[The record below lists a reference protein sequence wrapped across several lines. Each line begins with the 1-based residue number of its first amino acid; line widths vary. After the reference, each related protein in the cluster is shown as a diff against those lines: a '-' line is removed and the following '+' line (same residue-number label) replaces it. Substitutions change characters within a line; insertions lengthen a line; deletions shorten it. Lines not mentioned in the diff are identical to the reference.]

1 MENINK
7 LKKQSEMF
15 HSSKWYEKKRNGNI
29 QNCDLV
35 GAYVVTRRKL
45 INCVCVNECMAGT
58 CRCLG
63 ASIHLPP
70 THLGCCRRLP
80 AGRRLQWWTS
90 WAPTWSGLDSLSL
103 SFWNANERRLYVGHV
118 DDTVAPFGFCDGKQV
133 SRNPCVS
140 FVGFPFVNRNS
151 FSLSLS
157 LSLSVSVSLA
167 LRELKTARDANGCS
181 SDFRLNAFGFGCHTA
196 TVTPTAT
203 STLTATPTATLP
215 IVSYVDNDDAWGC
228 PMLPP
233 AETVEIIMIHE
244 TSDTQIPLIS

>member
-1 MENINK
+1 MPRSTCH
-7 LKKQSEMF
+7 LLTS
-15 HSSKWYEKKRNGNI
+15 
-29 QNCDLV
+29 DVV
-35 GAYVVTRRKL
+35 G
-45 INCVCVNECMAGT
+45 
-58 CRCLG
+58 
-63 ASIHLPP
+63 
-70 THLGCCRRLP
+70 GCQQAEDCNDELH
-80 AGRRLQWWTS
+80 GRRHGQDWILF
-90 WAPTWSGLDSLSL
+90 L
-103 SFWNANERRLYVGHV
+103 SFSLWNANERRLYVGHV

-181 SDFRLNAFGFGCHTA
+181 SDFRLNAFGCSCHTA

-203 STLTATPTATLP
+203 STLTATPAAMLA
-215 IVSYVDNDDAWGC
+215 IVSYADNDDAWGC

-233 AETVEIIMIHE
+233 AETIEIIMIYE
-244 TSDTQIPLIS
+244 TSGTQIPLIS